1 MEQLKIAPNGAV
13 LSSCSKMNSWESN
26 STTEVPRLLN
36 TGGYQPRIH
45 RVLQLHQYTDPSR
58 DHEKHRTIKNRA
70 KRGISALLVVVFSV
84 RRRDVAISFGQRMC
98 NECAS
103 ELLNLAEQ
111 NL

>member
-1 MEQLKIAPNGAV
+1 MEQLNIAPNGAV

-58 DHEKHRTIKNRA
+58 DHEKHRTIKKPRE
-70 KRGISALLVVVFSV
+70 KRYLRTPGSCVLGEAPRCRYIIWSA
-84 RRRDVAISFGQRMC
+84 DV
-98 NECAS
+98 
-103 ELLNLAEQ
+103 
-111 NL
+111 